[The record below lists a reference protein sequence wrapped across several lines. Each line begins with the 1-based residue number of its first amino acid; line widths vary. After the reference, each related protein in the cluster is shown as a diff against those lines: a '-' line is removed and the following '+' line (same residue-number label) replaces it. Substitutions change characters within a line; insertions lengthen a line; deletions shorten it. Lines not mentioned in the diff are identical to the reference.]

1 MLDIAALSE
10 VCRACKL
17 PLYLDGARLG
27 YGLMSRE
34 TDLSLPDIARLCDVF
49 YIGGT
54 KVGALFGEAVVSKS
68 DTLMRD
74 FRYSIKQHGGMLAKG
89 RLLGLQFEALFTDN
103 LYFEIAHHAVTQA
116 LRIKAALQELGVTF
130 LMESHTNQ
138 QFPIL
143 PNDIVARLSNS
154 FLFTPWQRVSDTH
167 TAIRICTSWG
177 TTTDNV
183 KALIEALRLN
193 YSQASI

>member
-1 MLDIAALSE
+1 MTTAESCGKITKSLDKSDIT
-10 VCRACKL
+10 
-17 PLYLDGARLG
+17 LDDLAN
-27 YGLMSRE
+27 Y
-34 TDLSLPDIARLCDVF
+34 TDAF

-54 KVGALFGEAVVSKS
+54 KVGALFGEAVVITNE
-68 DTLMRD
+68 TLKRD

-103 LYFEIAHHAVTQA
+103 LYLDISRHAVSEA
-116 LRIKAALQELGVTF
+116 LRIKVALQELGVTF

-177 TTTDNV
+177 TTVEHVNL
-183 KALIEALRLN
+183 LIEALRKAL
-193 YSQASI
+193 I